1 MLTIEQDHME
11 RQDFA
16 TGGLGDEVD
25 IGDYGI
31 GTAGIDDEGVAGAY
45 TPMVDAVEIQA
56 AQKPNNESE
65 EGTGPQMTETQSDI
79 QNEGK

>member
-1 MLTIEQDHME
+1 MLTIEQDHMQE
-11 RQDFA
+11 QDFA

-45 TPMVDAVEIQA
+45 TPMVDAVEI
-56 AQKPNNESE
+56 
-65 EGTGPQMTETQSDI
+65 
-79 QNEGK
+79 